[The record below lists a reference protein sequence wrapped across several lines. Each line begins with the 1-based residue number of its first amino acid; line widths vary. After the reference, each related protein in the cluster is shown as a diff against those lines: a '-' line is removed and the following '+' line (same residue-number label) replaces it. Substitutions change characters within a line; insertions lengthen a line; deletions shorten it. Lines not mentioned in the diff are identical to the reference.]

1 MRLHPGAY
9 ASLRLMHGDELD
21 VAEMIRDNDLP
32 SPQRIGQSSLFKIR
46 VTGVGYAYR
55 PKHDEYVYRRPE
67 YYLTP
72 RFLQRCQGLF
82 VVWEHPG
89 KAVLTSTE
97 FAKRIVGAVMLP
109 FIENDEV
116 WAIARIMDKTAAS
129 EMAQMALS
137 TSPSVVFRDPAVNMR
152 LDLDDGS
159 QLLIEGPASLL
170 DHVAICRNGVWDK
183 DDGPTGVV
191 ASEREEEFSDE
202 ALTHIA
208 DSVDGIEERMN
219 IFAILQHLEML
230 EGAQG
235 HGAR

>member
-1 MRLHPGAY
+1 
-9 ASLRLMHGDELD
+9 
-21 VAEMIRDNDLP
+21 
-32 SPQRIGQSSLFKIR
+32 
-46 VTGVGYAYR
+46 
-55 PKHDEYVYRRPE
+55 
-67 YYLTP
+67 
-72 RFLQRCQGLF
+72 
-82 VVWEHPG
+82 
-89 KAVLTSTE
+89 
-97 FAKRIVGAVMLP
+97 MLP